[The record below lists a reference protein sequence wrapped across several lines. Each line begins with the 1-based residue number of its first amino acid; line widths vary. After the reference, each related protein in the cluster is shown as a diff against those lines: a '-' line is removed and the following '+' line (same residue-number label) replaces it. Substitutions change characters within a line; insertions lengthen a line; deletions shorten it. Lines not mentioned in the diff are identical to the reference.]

1 MSIFLGLPQTAVRV
15 FTPTIVFGT
24 TQGTVT
30 YQQQYGAVRV
40 LSGDKVIGANTPTGS
55 FLCIVSV
62 SLIFTFAGSA
72 GAVTVAGFPFSL
84 PTSINGARQ
93 ATLSMTAGIDPPPN
107 SQGSPKSSF
116 TYPSTNP
123 ASCGLVYSS
132 ATGADIS
139 ITSGNLNAAGT
150 TVGITQAISAIVDP
164 QALFQG
170 SDGVVITAQS
180 RKLSKFKNG
189 KLRSITG
196 RFEDL
201 VKEGH
206 IDINEILAFP

>member
-1 MSIFLGLPQTAVRV
+1 MSIFLGLPQTAVKV

-62 SLIFTFAGSA
+62 SLIFTFTGSA

-93 ATLSMTAGIDPPPN
+93 ATLSMTEGIDAPAS

-123 ASCGLVYSS
+123 ASCALIYSS
-132 ATGADIS
+132 NTGADIN
-139 ITSGNLNAAGT
+139 ITADNLNDAGT
-150 TVGITQAISAIVDP
+150 TVGVTQAISAVVDP

-170 SDGVVITAQS
+170 SDDAVITTQS

-196 RFEDL
+196 RFADL
-201 VKEGH
+201 VKDGH
-206 IDINEILAFP
+206 LDINEFLAFP

>member
-1 MSIFLGLPQTAVRV
+1 VSIFLGLPQTAVKI
-15 FTPTIVFGT
+15 FTPSIVFGT

-62 SLIFTFAGSA
+62 SLIFTFTGSA
-72 GAVTVAGFPFSL
+72 GVVTVAGFPFSL
-84 PTSINGARQ
+84 PASINGARQ
-93 ATLSMTAGIDPPPN
+93 ATLSMTAGIDPPTN

-116 TYPSTNP
+116 IYPSTNP
-123 ASCGLVYSS
+123 ASCALIYSS
-132 ATGADIS
+132 SQGADIS
-139 ITSGNLNAAGT
+139 ITDNDIDGGGT
-150 TVGITQAISAIVDP
+150 TVGITQAISAIVEP
-164 QALFQG
+164 QTLFQSS
-170 SDGVVITAQS
+170 SDTVITTQS

-201 VKEGH
+201 IKEGH